1 MNVKK
6 TIQNY
11 VIFRTGRDFILFLI
25 KFYSK
30 YIVSL
35 IAWTLQCEEFKV
47 IYQSFANKT
56 SKSFF

>member
-6 TIQNY
+6 TIKNY

-35 IAWTLQCEEFKV
+35 IAWNLQFEEFKV

-56 SKSFF
+56 R